1 MTEACEIRDHS
12 SQTDLL
18 VQILHPDDKKGSRCK
33 KCKNSPTEKEALK
46 DHVSAA
52 HAANASVQTKEE
64 INNYLA
70 IQAQDSYKMP
80 KTFEGYMCFYCDIR
94 IISKAELE
102 KHRCECH
109 GRKEKSSVRE
119 VNPRL
124 NIFPSFP
131 NLNVEN
137 LLNFPPIGLPLLGRS
152 YFPPLKM

>member
-1 MTEACEIRDHS
+1 MCDEIFALQSVLRFHTQKVHTASILTITEPCEIRNHS

-70 IQAQDSYKMP
+70 IQAQDSYKTP
-80 KTFEGYMCFYCDIR
+80 KTFEVYICASTVTSG
-94 IISKAELE
+94 
-102 KHRCECH
+102 
-109 GRKEKSSVRE
+109 SSVR
-119 VNPRL
+119 L
-124 NIFPSFP
+124 S
-131 NLNVEN
+131 
-137 LLNFPPIGLPLLGRS
+137 
-152 YFPPLKM
+152 